1 MCIDNPVVALSPCS
15 SVSHISKKHLGNK
28 YNYCFNAITDLP
40 TFRIV
45 GDNCDLHQKPTH
57 ETLARRAQDHHWFNL
72 YAVKDRV
79 QGLHLAD
86 DRPIASISTLPLS
99 TWLPNADECIALRQ
113 DFIILAAR
121 VQIKHLPW
129 FSCIKSVV
137 ADHIPHDYSSSAK
150 QKSEIVSLILW
161 YTMITCY
168 YKINV
173 CRFH

>member
-1 MCIDNPVVALSPCS
+1 M
-15 SVSHISKKHLGNK
+15 
-28 YNYCFNAITDLP
+28 
-40 TFRIV
+40 

-99 TWLPNADECIALRQ
+99 TWLPNADECRALRQ
-113 DFIILAAR
+113 DSIILAAR
-121 VQIKHLPW
+121 VLLKHLPW

-150 QKSEIVSLILW
+150 QKSEIVSLIVVHMHQLL
-161 YTMITCY
+161 TI
-168 YKINV
+168 KINFNV